1 MPDAPRGNAPIQP
14 APWVRTGREP
24 VRRPGGLSRVSRAF
38 VAASLLLG
46 LAAADLA
53 GQEAPAALYR
63 YDDGLKPR
71 WSTPEGLNGAPGG
84 AAAEN
89 GGAKGHAFDSIKA
102 GATKVLLDV
111 QGQGVVSRIWV
122 TVVDRSPQMLRSL
135 KIEMFWDNE
144 AKPAVAAPLGDFFGV
159 GLGRTASFHN
169 ALFASPEGRSF
180 ICFVPMPFRKGARI
194 QVTNESASDL
204 THIYFDVDYQ
214 QTRAWDGRNLYFHAY
229 WSRDHATTLARD
241 FELLPRVSGRGRFL
255 GVNVGVNANPA
266 YRGTWWG
273 EGEVKI
279 FLNGDTAHPS
289 FAGTGSEDYIGTGWG
304 EGEFFN
310 DYSGCL
316 VADEKNLQWA
326 FYRLNIPDPV
336 FFESGC
342 RVTLQQIGGGPKAT
356 LAALQRAGVPLI
368 PVSVD
373 HEGDLVPLYQEGS
386 VARADDPK
394 LPEGWMNF
402 YRSDDLSATAY
413 FYLSTPADGLPP
425 LQPVSVRAAAP
436 GQ

>member
-1 MPDAPRGNAPIQP
+1 MPS
-14 APWVRTGREP
+14 WVR
-24 VRRPGGLSRVSRAF
+24 
-38 VAASLLLG
+38 G
-46 LAAADLA
+46 LAALLLVQASLRA
-53 GQEAPAALYR
+53 QESPGALYR
-63 YDDGLKPR
+63 YDDGLRPR
-71 WSTPEGLNGAPGG
+71 WSTPEGLNGAVG
-84 AAAEN
+84 AAATEN

-122 TVVDRSPQMLRSL
+122 TVGDRSPQMLRSL
-135 KIEMFWDNE
+135 KLEMFWDNE
-144 AKPAVAAPLGDFFGV
+144 ARPAVSAPLGDFFGV
-159 GLGRTASFHN
+159 GLGLTAKFHN

-180 ICFVPMPFRKGARI
+180 LCFIPMPFRKAARI

-214 QTRAWDGRNLYFHAY
+214 QTRSWDGRNLYFHAH
-229 WSRDHATTLARD
+229 WSRDPATTLGKD

-255 GVNVGVNANPA
+255 GVNVGINANPA
-266 YRGTWWG
+266 YKGTWWG

-279 FLNGDTAHPS
+279 FLNGDGAHPT

-310 DYSGCL
+310 DFSGCL

-326 FYRLNIPDPV
+326 FYRFQIPDPV
-336 FFESGC
+336 FFDSAC

-356 LAALQRAGVPLI
+356 LAALQKANVPLI

-373 HEGDLVPLYQEGS
+373 HEGDLVQLYQEGS

-402 YRSDDLSATAY
+402 YRSDDVSATAY
-413 FYLSTPADGLPP
+413 FYLSSPSDDLPP
-425 LQPVSVRAAAP
+425 LQPASERTEAP
-436 GQ
+436 RQ